1 MSDLADTL
9 ANPLGRKS
17 QPLALLARGLWPI
30 GIATTHFCLPC
41 LDF

>member
-17 QPLALLARGLWPI
+17 QPLALLARRL
-30 GIATTHFCLPC
+30 
-41 LDF
+41 